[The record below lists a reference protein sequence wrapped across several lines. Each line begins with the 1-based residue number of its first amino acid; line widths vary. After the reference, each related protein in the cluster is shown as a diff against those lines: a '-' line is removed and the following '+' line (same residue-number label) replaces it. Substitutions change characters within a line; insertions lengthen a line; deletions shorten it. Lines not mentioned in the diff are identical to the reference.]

1 MNTFGEDLL
10 QSLNE
15 ALVHAKGEGPAV
27 LHAPTA
33 PMNDTVLTIDDGGV
47 CVITLNRP
55 ARLNA
60 INPALLDGL
69 NTALARADSDERI
82 GAIVLTGAGRAF
94 CAGDDLVEQRSMRT
108 ADEAAIAGFVDA
120 IQQVTRHIMFGD
132 TPVVAAVRGWAVGG
146 AFSWPVNCD
155 FSVWS
160 DDARGFFPELRI
172 GLYPSGAVTFLLPLQ
187 VGAARAREM
196 LYTSRKYTAHELL
209 ACGLA
214 SAVVPGDRLLGAA
227 VERAQALAALPAQA
241 RRALKRGLVEPH
253 RAAIEAALDAEAAAV
268 AATMRDPDTY
278 ARIER
283 ESERGRSRTSGSP
296 RAGAR
301 SS

>member
-1 MNTFGEDLL
+1 
-10 QSLNE
+10 
-15 ALVHAKGEGPAV
+15 
-27 LHAPTA
+27 
-33 PMNDTVLTIDDGGV
+33 MNDTVLSIDDGGV

-69 NTALARADSDERI
+69 NAALARANADERI

-94 CAGDDLVEQRSMRT
+94 CAGDDLVEQRSMRD
-108 ADEAAIAGFVDA
+108 ADEATIAGFVDA

-160 DDARGFFPELRI
+160 DDARGFFPELKI

-187 VGAARAREM
+187 VGPALAREM
-196 LYTSRKYTAHELL
+196 LYTSRKYSAAELL

-214 SAVVPGDRLLGAA
+214 SEVAPGDRLLEAA
-227 VERAQALAALPAQA
+227 IARGQALAALPAPA

-253 RAAIEAALDAEAAAV
+253 RDAIEAALNAEAAAV

-283 ESERGRSRTSGSP
+283 ESERGRSRSSRSP
-296 RAGAR
+296 QEGAGCT
-301 SS
+301 

>member
-1 MNTFGEDLL
+1 MSE
-10 QSLNE
+10 
-15 ALVHAKGEGPAV
+15 PV
-27 LHAPTA
+27 LS
-33 PMNDTVLTIDDGGV
+33 IDDGGV

-69 NTALARADSDERI
+69 VTTLARADADERI

-94 CAGDDLVEQRSMRT
+94 CAGDDLVEQRSMLD
-108 ADEAAIAGFVDA
+108 ADDATLTGFVDA

-160 DDARGFFPELRI
+160 DDARAFFPELKI
-172 GLYPSGAVTFLLPLQ
+172 GLYPSGAVTCLLPLQ
-187 VGAARAREM
+187 VGPALAREM
-196 LYTSRKYTAHELL
+196 LYTSRKYNAAELFD
-209 ACGLA
+209 CGLA
-214 SAVVPGDRLLGAA
+214 SEVVPGHRLLDAA
-227 VERAQALAALPAQA
+227 IARAQALATLPTPA

-253 RAAIEAALDAEAAAV
+253 RVAIEAALEAEAAAV
-268 AATMRDPDTY
+268 VTAMRNPDSY

-283 ESERGRSRTSGSP
+283 ESKRGRSRP
-296 RAGAR
+296 RGQPSRPPDSA
-301 SS
+301 

>member
-1 MNTFGEDLL
+1 
-10 QSLNE
+10 
-15 ALVHAKGEGPAV
+15 
-27 LHAPTA
+27 
-33 PMNDTVLTIDDGGV
+33 MNDTVLTIDDGGV

-69 NTALARADSDERI
+69 NTALARGDSDERI

-94 CAGDDLVEQRSMRT
+94 CAGDDLVEQRSMRD
-108 ADEAAIAGFVDA
+108 ADEAAITGFVDA

-209 ACGLA
+209 ACGVA
-214 SAVVPGDRLLGAA
+214 SDVTPGDRLLGAA

-268 AATMRDPDTY
+268 IATMRDPDTY
-278 ARIER
+278 TRIER

-296 RAGAR
+296 RAGAG
-301 SS
+301 ST

>member
-1 MNTFGEDLL
+1 M
-10 QSLNE
+10 NE
-15 ALVHAKGEGPAV
+15 AV
-27 LHAPTA
+27 L
-33 PMNDTVLTIDDGGV
+33 NINDGGV

-69 NTALARADSDERI
+69 NAALARADADERI

-94 CAGDDLVEQRSMRT
+94 CAGDDLVEQRSMLD
-108 ADEAAIAGFVDA
+108 ADEATLAGFVDA

-160 DDARGFFPELRI
+160 DDARAFFPELKI
-172 GLYPSGAVTFLLPLQ
+172 GLYPSGAVTCLLPLQ
-187 VGAARAREM
+187 VGPALAREM
-196 LYTSRKYTAHELL
+196 LYTSRKYTAAELL
-209 ACGLA
+209 DCGLA
-214 SAVVPGDRLLGAA
+214 SEAVPGDRLLDAA
-227 VERAQALAALPAQA
+227 IARAQALVALPAPA
-241 RRALKRGLVEPH
+241 RRALKRGLVDPH
-253 RAAIEAALDAEAAAV
+253 RTAIEAALDAEAAAV
-268 AATMRDPDTY
+268 VATMRDPETY

-283 ESERGRSRTSGSP
+283 ESERGRSESRRRPSASP
-296 RAGAR
+296 GTA
-301 SS
+301 